1 MDVIESPRT
10 RRGASG
16 ARERSRLATRARLLG
31 AARALF
37 AEHGLHGVT
46 SHDIAR
52 AAGVAAGT
60 FYLHFPDKQAMFR
73 EIVYEAVRQLRERL
87 ETTFETALASG
98 QDLERAVRAHA
109 GALVEFAA
117 ANADLVRI
125 VFGRDHGDVEV
136 ETDVLDYLAQV
147 GADVLRRRI
156 AQGSIR
162 TFLNPAVASQALT
175 GMFVRVIAWW
185 IDGGMSTPRDAMIDT
200 LVGIQLQGIYQE

>member
-1 MDVIESPRT
+1 MDVIEPPRQ
-10 RRGASG
+10 RRPASG
-16 ARERSRLATRARLLG
+16 ARERSRLATRARLLAG
-31 AARALF
+31 GRALF

-60 FYLHFPDKQAMFR
+60 FYLHFSDKQALFR

-87 ETTFETALASG
+87 EAAFESE
-98 QDLERAVRAHA
+98 DDPKIAVGAHA
-109 GALVEFAA
+109 EALVDFAE

-136 ETDVLDYLAQV
+136 EADVLDYLAQV

-156 AQGSIR
+156 ARGSIR
-162 TFLNPAVASQALT
+162 TFLEPAVAAQALT

-185 IDGGMSTPRDAMIDT
+185 IDGGMRTPRQSMIDT

>member
-1 MDVIESPRT
+1 MDVIESPRP
-10 RRGASG
+10 RRSGTG
-16 ARERSRLATRARLLG
+16 ARERSRLATRARLLAG
-31 AARALF
+31 GRVLF

-60 FYLHFPDKQAMFR
+60 FYLHFPDKQTLFR

-87 ETTFETALASG
+87 ETAFEGALDS
-98 QDLERAVRAHA
+98 ERDPKLAVRAHA
-109 GALVEFAA
+109 EALVEFAE

-136 ETDVLDYLAQV
+136 EADVLDYLAQV
-147 GADVLRRRI
+147 GADILRRRI
-156 AQGSIR
+156 ARGSIR
-162 TFLNPAVASQALT
+162 TFLDPGVAAQALT

-185 IDGGMSTPRDAMIDT
+185 IDGDMRTPRESMIDT